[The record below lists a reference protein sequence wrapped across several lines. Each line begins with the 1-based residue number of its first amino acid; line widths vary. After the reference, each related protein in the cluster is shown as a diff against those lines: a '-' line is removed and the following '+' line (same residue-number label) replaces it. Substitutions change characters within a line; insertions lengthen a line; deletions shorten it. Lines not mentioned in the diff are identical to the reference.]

1 MFVEAVLYRYR
12 AGIPWRDLP
21 EKLGDFRVV
30 HLRHTRWSKK
40 GIWGKIFKILVED
53 ADNQWVF
60 IDSTIVRAIK
70 IVQEQKK
77 VNSSNEEQAIGRSS
91 EGLSTKIHTNCDAL
105 GNPTNLHLSQ
115 GQVHDLEGA
124 DVLMDA
130 LTKAKFVLADKAY
143 DADKRVR
150 EKLQ

>member
-1 MFVEAVLYRYR
+1 M
-12 AGIPWRDLP
+12 
-21 EKLGDFRVV
+21 
-30 HLRHTRWSKK
+30 
-40 GIWGKIFKILVED
+40 VED

-91 EGLSTKIHTNCDAL
+91 EGLSTKIHTHCDAL